1 MNERS
6 FRKGSACMTDETV
19 TKGERTR
26 AEILAATYKLFI
38 ARGFHGTSMRQ
49 IAREA
54 GIALGGIYNHFSSKD
69 DIFLAV
75 LLERHPYF
83 HVIPVLKTAQG
94 ETVEELVQDAARRM
108 VALLGGERTDFLN
121 LMFIEL
127 VEFRGQHVPQLFTIM
142 FPEVLAFAQRFVT
155 GKDELRSI
163 PLPVVVRAF
172 IGLFFSYIIT
182 DILLGKQMPPEMEQN
197 ALDYFIDIYLHG
209 ILKD

>member
-1 MNERS
+1 
-6 FRKGSACMTDETV
+6 MTDETV

-26 AEILAATYKLFI
+26 AEILAATYKLLI
-38 ARGFHGTSMRQ
+38 ERGFHGTSMRQ

-182 DILLGKQMPPEMEQN
+182 DILLEKQMPPEMEQN